1 MNSLETMI
9 TKTVYTRNIKNMS
22 EMRVTTENTPTTP
35 MADAEA
41 STENARPV
49 STLERVRLLD
59 ALRGFAILGILLAN
73 MLSFSGYVLLTPES
87 ATQLTTATADHIAVF
102 LIDALVDGKFYSLFS
117 FLFGVGFAIQLMRA
131 EKRNDQFVSL
141 FRRRLLILLFIGLAH
156 AYLLWYG
163 DILSIYA
170 LTGFLLI
177 PFRGRTDRTLLL
189 WAVILLAV
197 PIILYALM
205 IVLRIPDPYAAIGN
219 AEGDPDLVRT
229 INTFA
234 HGGYFQIFKENLWG
248 LAYRYADLLYT
259 SRFPKVLGMFLLGF
273 CAGRRGIFLQIEN
286 YLPLVRRVFKW
297 GLAFGLIG
305 NLALALL
312 RTIGP
317 DTPPSFTGLLQTI
330 AYAVGVP
337 SLCLFYIAA
346 LTLLWRR
353 PGWQPRLSVLVPAGQ
368 MALSNYLLQ
377 TLICVTIFYG
387 YGFGLFGRVGA
398 ALGTALGVLIFL
410 IQLALS
416 AWWLRRFDYGP
427 VEWVWRQLTYRR
439 RLPLHHRSLISY
451 QE

>member
-1 MNSLETMI
+1 MTET
-9 TKTVYTRNIKNMS
+9 
-22 EMRVTTENTPTTP
+22 TTTTP
-35 MADAEA
+35 RADAEA
-41 STENARPV
+41 STGNARPV
-49 STLERVRLLD
+49 SAQERVRLLD

-73 MLSFSGYVLLTPES
+73 MLLFSGYVFLTHES
-87 ATQLTTATADHIAVF
+87 AAELTTATADHIAVF

-156 AYLLWYG
+156 GYLLWYG

-177 PFRGRTDRTLLL
+177 PFRGRADRTLLF

-234 HGGYFQIFKENLWG
+234 HGSYFQIFKENLWG

-273 CAGRRGIFLQIEN
+273 CAGRHGIFLQIEN
-286 YLPLVRRVFKW
+286 YLPLIRRAFKW
-297 GLAFGLIG
+297 GMAFGLIG
-305 NLALALL
+305 NLALAVL
-312 RTIGP
+312 RTVGP
-317 DTPPSFTGLLQTI
+317 DAPPSFTGLLQTI

-337 SLCLFYIAA
+337 SPCLFYIAA

-353 PGWQPRLSVLVPAGQ
+353 PVWQRRLGALVPVGQ

-387 YGFGLFGRVGA
+387 YGFGMFGRVGA
-398 ALGTALGVLIFL
+398 ALGTALGGLIVLI
-410 IQLALS
+410 QRALS

-439 RLPLHHRSLISY
+439 RLPLRHRSLA
-451 QE
+451 Q